1 MSLAVSVVPGASIG
15 DAAWDAFVSTQAN
28 ASPFH
33 LRAWRTVVN
42 ASLGH
47 RSLCLGAVD
56 ADGAL
61 QGVLPLAET
70 KSKLFGHAVVSIPG
84 AVEAGVLACTPEVAV
99 QLLDAAKVQAQA
111 LGVSH
116 LELRHRSPTATA
128 WSTHPEP
135 LYFSFR
141 KALADNAEAIMLAIP
156 RKQRAEVRKGIN
168 AGCRFEVDA
177 RSDRFYALYA
187 DNVRR
192 HGTPG
197 FSKRH
202 FDTIKSA
209 FGEACEFAVVLN
221 GEGKPISS
229 VMSLYLGDTI
239 FPYYAGDLPEA
250 RRNAANDFKY
260 YALMAHAHARGAKV
274 FDYGRSK
281 LGTGPYHFKK
291 NWGFEPVPYHYEF
304 ALFKGDHIPQN
315 NPLNPKYA
323 LAIATWRKLPLALV
337 NRIGHPLARHLC

>member
-1 MSLAVSVVPGASIG
+1 MSPVVSVVPGASIG
-15 DAAWDAFVSTQAN
+15 DTAWDAFVKRHPNGSA
-28 ASPFH
+28 FH

-42 ASLGH
+42 ESLGH
-47 RSLCLGAVD
+47 RSLCLAAVD
-56 ADGAL
+56 ANQTL
-61 QGVLPLAET
+61 HGVLPLAET

-84 AVEAGVLACTPEVAV
+84 GVEAGVLSSEAEVAAL
-99 QLLDAAKVQAQA
+99 LLDTAKAQAQA
-111 LGVSH
+111 LGASH
-116 LELRHRSPTATA
+116 LELRHRAATATS

-168 AGCRFEVDA
+168 AGCTFEVDQS
-177 RSDRFYALYA
+177 SDRFYALYA

-197 FSKRH
+197 FAKHH
-202 FDTIKSA
+202 FDTIKRA
-209 FGEACEFAVVLN
+209 FGDDCEFAIVRN
-221 GEGKPISS
+221 GAGKAISG
-229 VMSLYLGDTI
+229 VMSVYAGDTI

-250 RRNAANDFKY
+250 RQNSANDFKY
-260 YALMAHAHARGAKV
+260 YALMAHAQARGAKV

-281 LGTGPYHFKK
+281 VGTGPYHFKK

-304 ALFKGDHIPQN
+304 ALLKGDHIPQN